1 MDPPTLWPIIHESIK
16 DIKGFQFFNV
26 KYYLLM
32 YRILFNDTFYVRS
45 YDVERWNSSEY

>member
-1 MDPPTLWPIIHESIK
+1 MNPPTPRPIIQESIK

-26 KYYLLM
+26 KYYVFI

-45 YDVERWNSSEY
+45 YDVESWNSSE